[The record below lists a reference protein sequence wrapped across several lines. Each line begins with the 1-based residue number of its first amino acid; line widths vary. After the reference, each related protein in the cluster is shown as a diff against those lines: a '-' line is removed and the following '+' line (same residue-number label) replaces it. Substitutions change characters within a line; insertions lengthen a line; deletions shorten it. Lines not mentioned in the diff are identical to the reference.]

1 MPARSGVTSR
11 WLISFRCS
19 LFSSS
24 LYGHS
29 VSTPRSRQDVGREAA
44 ASLSPSAEEM
54 STGMDGATFRD
65 PRRIGFAF
73 VRSILVSIGIAG
85 CSTYIGTTSKSFL
98 RQARENPD
106 PNIRYIAYAKLG
118 QSSAYETEK
127 QKTEAIKTLTARY
140 AEGREPV
147 AIRAIIVRSLGNLG
161 DSRGRP
167 VAVKAA
173 NDSEAIIRLEGCRA
187 LGKVG
192 KPEDATILARIMAVD
207 TLEDCRIAAI
217 EGLGS
222 LKVQD
227 PRIMQVLLDGM
238 EHDDPAIRL
247 ECLSSLRK
255 ITRKDFGT
263 DPAAWRRELQAGP
276 AGTKTSGDN
285 DRSTAKT
292 PSGSDRG
299 FHS

>member
-1 MPARSGVTSR
+1 MDAA
-11 WLISFRCS
+11 FRN
-19 LFSSS
+19 
-24 LYGHS
+24 
-29 VSTPRSRQDVGREAA
+29 TRR
-44 ASLSPSAEEM
+44 
-54 STGMDGATFRD
+54 TGLAVFRA
-65 PRRIGFAF
+65 IA
-73 VRSILVSIGIAG
+73 VALLIAG
-85 CSTYIGTTSKSFL
+85 CSTYIGTTSGSFL
-98 RQARENPD
+98 RQVRTNPD

-118 QSSAYETEK
+118 QASAYETEK
-127 QKTEAIKTLTARY
+127 QKSEAIETLTAKY

-161 DSRGRP
+161 DPRARTL
-167 VAVKAA
+167 AIKAA

-192 KPEDATILARIMAVD
+192 KPEDATILARIMTVD

-227 PRIMQVLLDGM
+227 PRIIQILLDGM

-247 ECLSSLRK
+247 ECLASLRK

-263 DPAAWRRELQAGP
+263 EAAAWRRELQPSP
-276 AGTKTSGDN
+276 AGAPAGGDQNRPTAPTVSSTSHG
-285 DRSTAKT
+285 
-292 PSGSDRG
+292 P
-299 FHS
+299 HS